1 MKKAFLSILMVLCC
15 LIASAQS
22 KSVEFRISPTGTF
35 LSDDGKD
42 YIIYPV
48 EGTAHELYQMV
59 CTNVGK
65 VYNSAKDVMSTV
77 EDKSVAIRAFSD
89 NLIISE
95 IMLGIKFYYSFYYNL
110 LFEFKDG
117 RIKIT
122 APIIGEMNGDGKRST
137 FYKKSQKF
145 FDKQGNVKKSRAEE
159 KTTIENEF
167 NGIISKLLS
176 IDNKSSD
183 NDW

>member
-22 KSVEFRISPTGTF
+22 KSVEFRISSTGTF

-42 YIIYPV
+42 YIIYHV

-59 CTNVGK
+59 CTNAGK

-77 EDKSVAIRAFSD
+77 EDKSVAIRAFSN

-95 IMLGIKFYYSFYYNL
+95 IMLGMKFYYGFYYNL

-117 RIKIT
+117 RIKII

-145 FDKQGNVKKSRAEE
+145 FDKQGNVKKNRADE
-159 KTTIENEF
+159 KMTIENEF